1 MYIEVLYILLAATSL
16 FIGIRRHQKFLLS
29 SESKTLHSLRNSF
42 NMKLVATLVA
52 AFAIMVL
59 ALQAE
64 AKRST
69 GIQAFCPPNIGKDG
83 CGG

>member
-1 MYIEVLYILLAATSL
+1 MVCQIWSYIKDTT
-16 FIGIRRHQKFLLS
+16 FTK
-29 SESKTLHSLRNSF
+29 NSF
-42 NMKLVATLVA
+42 NMKLVATLAA

-69 GIQAFCPPNIGKDG
+69 QSQAFCPPNIGKDG